1 MRFYIV
7 DDDLNIVLI
16 LKSIIEKKGLGTVIG
31 YESNSVSALEEI
43 LEDAP
48 DIVLVDYLMP
58 KLDGNSLMRI
68 VNEKYPGVRFI
79 MISQISDPKLV
90 EDVYASGVEF
100 FIHKPINIIE
110 VESVIKSVMEKIDLI
125 KRFEL
130 LKGLI
135 AEPAVGGGGVR
146 PSAARPGLGF
156 GLSFGPGTGTGT
168 GAGMGTGAGNSD
180 IDQVRK
186 ILCDIAIHGEKGA
199 EDIIAYCDTRLNRN
213 KGSTPTLNDYCE
225 QNNENPKIFKQR
237 IRRAVAIGL
246 RNLAHIGIEDNLN
259 DCYTQYANKLFDYED
274 IRLEME
280 FLRGKRTSGGK
291 VNIEKFIENLLLL
304 SKNN

>member
-58 KLDGNSLMRI
+58 KLDGNSLMRK
-68 VNEKYPGVRFI
+68 VNEKYPSVRFI

-135 AEPAVGGGGVR
+135 AEPAERGGGVG

-156 GLSFGPGTGTGT
+156 GSSFGPGSGKVT
-168 GAGMGTGAGNSD
+168 GAVTGAGNGD

-199 EDIIAYCDTRLNRN
+199 EDIIAYCDARLKRKN
-213 KGSTPTLNDYCE
+213 GSAPTLNAYCE

-259 DCYTQYANKLFDYED
+259 DCYTQYANKLFNYED

-291 VNIEKFIENLLLL
+291 VNVEKFIENLLLL

>member
-16 LKSIIEKKGLGTVIG
+16 LKNIIEKKALGTVIG
-31 YESNSVSALEEI
+31 YEANSISALEEI

-48 DIVLVDYLMP
+48 DIILVDYMMP
-58 KLDGNSLMRI
+58 KLDGNSLMRK
-68 VNEKYPGVRFI
+68 VNEKYPEVRFI

-100 FIHKPINIIE
+100 FIHKPINVIE

-125 KRFEL
+125 KRFEI

-135 AEPAVGGGGVR
+135 VEPAERGGGAR
-146 PSAARPGLGF
+146 PSAARTGFNLGLGYPASI
-156 GLSFGPGTGTGT
+156 GSGTD
-168 GAGMGTGAGNSD
+168 AGKD
-180 IDQVRK
+180 EIEQVRK

-199 EDIIAYCDTRLNRN
+199 EDIIAYCSARLKLR
-213 KGSTPTLNDYCE
+213 KESPLTLNTYFE
-225 QNNENPKIFKQR
+225 QNGDSTKILKQR

-280 FLRGKRTSGGK
+280 FLRGKRASGGK
-291 VNIEKFIENLLLL
+291 VNIEKFIENLIFL